1 MLIDLT
7 DVLSQDGNT
16 QEESVALDMTHFKRS
31 RGEFYKLL
39 DKSPVQVTIHHEKDQ
54 VITITGRCRVSLQM
68 NCARCLKP
76 VRKDLE
82 LSFAHR
88 VDILR
93 PGEDEDELEMS
104 LCIKEGK
111 LLDVDQLVHN
121 EILINLPIR
130 VLCKE
135 DCKGICPICGQDL
148 NEGACSCDQGPADP
162 RMAAFQE
169 IFSKFKEV

>member
-7 DVLSQDGNT
+7 YVLSQDGNT
-16 QEESVALDMTHFKRS
+16 QEESVALDMAHFKRS
-31 RGEFYKLL
+31 KGEFYKLL
-39 DKSPVQVTIHHEKDQ
+39 DKTPVQVTIHHEKDQ
-54 VITITGRCRVSLQM
+54 VIVIRGQCRVCLQM

-82 LSFAHR
+82 LDFEHR
-88 VDILR
+88 VDVLH

-121 EILINLPIR
+121 EILIHLPFR
-130 VLCKE
+130 VFCRE
-135 DCKGICPICGQDL
+135 DCKGICPECGQDL
-148 NEGACSCDQGPADP
+148 NEGICSCLLPFCRGWL
-162 RMAAFQE
+162 
-169 IFSKFKEV
+169 IL

>member
-1 MLIDLT
+1 MRIDLT

-16 QEESVALDMTHFKRS
+16 QEESVTLDLTHFRRG
-31 RGEFYKLL
+31 RGEHYKLTER
-39 DKSPVQVTIHHEKDQ
+39 SPVQVSIRHEKDQ
-54 VITITGRCRVSLQM
+54 VLTIKGQCRVSLQM
-68 NCARCLKP
+68 ACARCLTP

-82 LSFAHR
+82 LTFEHQ
-88 VDILR
+88 VDVLH

-104 LCIKEGK
+104 LCIQDRKM
-111 LLDVDQLVHN
+111 LDVDQLVHN

-135 DCKGICPICGQDL
+135 DCKGICPVCGQNL
-148 NEGACSCDQGPADP
+148 NEGACSCDQGQADL
-162 RMAAFQE
+162 RTAAFQE

>member
-1 MLIDLT
+1 MQIDLT
-7 DVLSQDGNT
+7 YVLSQDGNT
-16 QEESVALDMTHFKRS
+16 QEEAVALDMTHFKRG
-31 RGEFYKLL
+31 RGEFYKLA
-39 DKSPVQVTIHHEKDQ
+39 DKSPVQVSIHHEKDQ
-54 VITITGRCRVSLQM
+54 VITVAGQCRVSLRM

-82 LSFAHR
+82 LAFEHR
-88 VDILR
+88 VDVLH
-93 PGEDEDELEMS
+93 PGADEDELEMS
-104 LCIKEGK
+104 LCIRDGK
-111 LLDVDQLVHN
+111 MLDVDQLVHN

-135 DCKGICPICGQDL
+135 DCKGICPVCGQDL
-148 NEGACSCDQGPADP
+148 NDGECSCDQGPSDP

>member
-7 DVLSQDGNT
+7 YVLSQDGNT
-16 QEESVALDMTHFKRS
+16 QEETVALDMTHFKRS
-31 RGEFYKLL
+31 RGEFYKLA
-39 DKSPVQVTIHHEKDQ
+39 DKSPVQVSIHHEKDQ
-54 VITITGRCRVSLQM
+54 VITVTGQCGVSLQM

-82 LSFAHR
+82 LVFEHR
-88 VDILR
+88 VDVLH

-104 LCIKEGK
+104 LCIRDGK
-111 LLDVDQLVHN
+111 MLDVDQLVHN

-135 DCKGICPICGQDL
+135 DCKGICPVCGQDL
-148 NEGACSCDQGPADP
+148 NEGACSCDQGPSDL

>member
-7 DVLSQDGNT
+7 YVLSQDGNT
-16 QEESVALDMTHFKRS
+16 QEESVAFDMTHFRRG
-31 RGEFYKLL
+31 RGEQYKLT
-39 DKSPVQVTIHHEKDQ
+39 DKSPVQVTIRHEKDQ
-54 VITITGRCRVSLQM
+54 VITVTGHCRLSLQI

-82 LSFAHR
+82 LDFEHR
-88 VDILR
+88 VDVLH
-93 PGEDEDELEMS
+93 PGEDEDELEMG

-111 LLDVDQLVHN
+111 LLDVDQLLHN

-135 DCKGICPICGQDL
+135 DCKGICPVCGQDL
-148 NEGACSCDQGPADP
+148 NEGACSCDQGQVDL
-162 RMAAFQE
+162 RTAAFQE